1 MLCPH
6 IHVWAQYLKKFGEIG
21 QQHLEDVVIQFGL
34 VLWGGGG
41 IHDNTKQVY
50 HKTREDKRCLSQDK
64 SNLRVLS
71 CCLVLSCCCFRHA
84 CVAPLFQFL
93 TNSNQQHL
101 EDVLIQFLTN
111 SNTNPC
117 PNPNPYP
124 NHLPYPNLNH
134 NPNPNSH
141 LLPNPCTF
149 PNP

>member
-21 QQHLEDVVIQFGL
+21 QQHLEDV
-34 VLWGGGG
+34 
-41 IHDNTKQVY
+41 
-50 HKTREDKRCLSQDK
+50 
-64 SNLRVLS
+64 
-71 CCLVLSCCCFRHA
+71 
-84 CVAPLFQFL
+84 
-93 TNSNQQHL
+93 
-101 EDVLIQFLTN
+101 LIQFLTN
-111 SNTNPC
+111 SN
-117 PNPNPYP
+117 PNPYPSPNP